1 MDKSLYGDLK
11 LGVLGGGQL
20 GRMLIQAG
28 MNFNVSFY
36 VLDGDSEAPCS
47 RLAEK
52 FTVGPL
58 MDFDSVYNFGKTV
71 DMLTIEI
78 EHVNTD
84 AMEKLES
91 EGVPVYPSSK
101 VLKLIQD
108 KGLQK
113 QFMADNGLPT
123 AKFRLLESGEQ
134 AVDLLHAGE
143 VNLPFVLKLRKGGYD
158 GRGVLI
164 VRKEEDLAQAFKEPC
179 VLEDF
184 VGDSMEIAVMVARST
199 TGEVKTYPSTEM
211 VFHPVANLLE
221 FQTAPARIAPEI
233 EKKAEEIAIKASEGL
248 GVVGLLAVEMFVTK
262 TGEVLI
268 NEMAPR
274 PHNSGHHTIE
284 GNQTSQFEQHLRA
297 IFGLPLGS
305 TATLSP
311 AVLVNIL
318 GEMGFSGNAKYEGM
332 DKVLAIPGV
341 HVHLYGKKITKPFR
355 KMGHAIVLN
364 NDLDKAMQSA
374 KMVEDT
380 LKVIA

>member
-1 MDKSLYGDLK
+1 MEKSLYGDLK

-28 MNFNVSFY
+28 MNFNVSFH
-36 VLDGDSEAPCS
+36 VLDGDPEAPCA

-84 AMEKLES
+84 AMEKLEN
-91 EGVPVYPSSK
+91 EGVPVYPSSR

-113 QFMADNGLPT
+113 QFMADNGLATSPF
-123 AKFRLLESGEQ
+123 KLLESGKN
-134 AVDLLHAGE
+134 AVALLNAGSIR
-143 VNLPFVLKLRKGGYD
+143 LPFVLKLRKGGYD

-164 VRKEEDLAQAFKEPC
+164 VRKPEDLTEVFDAPC
-179 VLEDF
+179 VMEDF
-184 VGDSMEIAVMVARST
+184 VGDAMEIAVLVARST
-199 TGEVKTYPSTEM
+199 KGEIKTYPSTEM
-211 VFHPVANLLE
+211 VFHPTANLLE
-221 FQTAPARIAPEI
+221 FQTAPARIPREV
-233 EKKAEEIAIKASEGL
+233 EKKASELAVKAAEAL
-248 GVVGLLAVEMFVTK
+248 QVVGLLAVEMFVTHS
-262 TGEVLI
+262 GDVLI

-284 GNQTSQFEQHLRA
+284 ANQTSQFEQHLRA

-305 TATLSP
+305 TDTLSP

-318 GEMGFSGNAKYEGM
+318 GAPGFSGNAKYDGM
-332 DKVLAIPGV
+332 DKVLAEPGV
-341 HVHLYGKKITKPFR
+341 HVHLYGKKITKPYR

-364 NDLDKAMQSA
+364 KDLDKAMQSA